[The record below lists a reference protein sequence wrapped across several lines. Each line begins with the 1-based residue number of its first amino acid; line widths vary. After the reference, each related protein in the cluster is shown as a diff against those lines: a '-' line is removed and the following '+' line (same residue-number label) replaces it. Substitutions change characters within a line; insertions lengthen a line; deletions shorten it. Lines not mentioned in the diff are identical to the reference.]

1 MPKPNVR
8 DQIINASL
16 ATLHSKGFNAT
27 SVQDITDAAGVPKGS
42 FYNHFASKEML
53 GVEVV
58 KLYAEESAKRFMQP
72 LSDRTLAPLAR
83 IEHYFRGL
91 VQGNVEH
98 DFQCGCLLGNFSTE
112 LAAQSP
118 MIRDQLEQA
127 YLEWSAALA
136 NTIALA
142 QQDGSVP
149 ATEPAAE
156 LADAIINAWQGAVAR
171 SKAAH
176 SRAPLDLFMK
186 TLTTKLLR

>member
-42 FYNHFASKEML
+42 FYNHFASKEIL

-58 KLYAEESAKRFMQP
+58 KLYSEVSAQRFLQP
-72 LSDRTLAPLAR
+72 LQDPALAPLAR

-98 DFQCGCLLGNFSTE
+98 EFLCGCLLGNFSTE

-127 YLEWSAALA
+127 FRDWSAVLA
-136 NTIALA
+136 KAIAQA

-186 TLTTKLLR
+186 TLMTKLLK